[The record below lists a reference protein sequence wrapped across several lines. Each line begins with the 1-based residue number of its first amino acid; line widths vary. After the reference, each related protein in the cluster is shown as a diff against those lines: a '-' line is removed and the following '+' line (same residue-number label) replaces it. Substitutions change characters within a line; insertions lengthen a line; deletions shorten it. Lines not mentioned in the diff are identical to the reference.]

1 VRDLDQTSHRLWAAR
16 LIGAGAVAILAQ
28 FAVDMPD
35 GYFGRSDRIT
45 LVGAAFTAVVFLLA
59 VAGALGALGR
69 RRWTALVTPVLLSL
83 SLGAF
88 VAPLVD
94 DPVISG
100 AVVIWQLVLLGRFF
114 FAADTVRAPRER
126 DAERSDETGA
136 WLARNG
142 PAARHLLCVSLLA
155 TTAVVGYRLGHR
167 VPALVV
173 CLVLAGLAIGLTVRF
188 VGHLWRGGSR
198 APFVLLAL
206 LVAAAASA
214 AHPAAT
220 LWILAGY
227 QALLLVLLLVKEP
240 VFEELIDHFYRRP
253 ALLVLV
259 SFVLL
264 IALGTLLLSFP
275 AMAAGG
281 KAISPLNALFTA
293 TSASCVTG
301 LIVLDTP
308 RDFSL
313 AGQIVILL
321 LIQAGGLNI
330 MVLSTF
336 AALLL
341 GRRLAFRGEG
351 ALGEVLDLPR
361 ASSATRLTVFIV
373 ISTLLVEA
381 AGSGV
386 LAYGYLRHGQSAAEA
401 LWNGIFHAV
410 SAFCNAG
417 FALQSDSLIPFQRDP
432 LVLVVMAVL
441 IVLGGLGFAVLA
453 AGWARLRG
461 RGGRRLAAQVRIV
474 LAASAVLIVA
484 GTVGYATLEW
494 NRSLAGLDAPE
505 KLLNALFQSVTLRT
519 AGFNSVD
526 LGALQPATLL
536 MMMAFMFVG
545 ASPGGT
551 GGGIKTT
558 TLVVLLSSIPAI
570 IRGEARV
577 VLFGRTLPLEI
588 VYRSAA
594 IAVMAALVV
603 FGGAALLLASQPQ
616 PFQSL
621 VFETFS
627 AVGTVGLSLGATP
640 RLDTLGKIV
649 VIVVML
655 VGRIGPLTL
664 ALLLGRK
671 ALSRLRYP
679 EAGVMVG

>member
-1 VRDLDQTSHRLWAAR
+1 MSDLEQGARRLWGAR
-16 LIGAGAVAILAQ
+16 LVGAGAVAILGQ

-35 GYFGRSDRIT
+35 GYFGHFDRIT
-45 LVGAAFTAVVFLLA
+45 PVGAAFTALVVLLII
-59 VAGALGALGR
+59 AGALSELGGR
-69 RRWTALVTPVLLSL
+69 RWAALLTPVLLAL
-83 SLGAF
+83 NLGAF
-88 VAPLVD
+88 VAPLID
-94 DPVISG
+94 DPVIAGS
-100 AVVIWQLVLLGRFF
+100 VVIWQLVLLGRFF
-114 FAADTVRAPRER
+114 FAADGARAPRER
-126 DAERSDETGA
+126 DVERADETSA

-142 PAARHLLCVSLLA
+142 PAVRHLLFVSLLA

-167 VPALVV
+167 VPALIV
-173 CLVLAGLAIGLTVRF
+173 CLTLAGLAVGLSARV
-188 VGHLWRGGSR
+188 VGQLRRSGSR
-198 APFVLLAL
+198 APYALMLL
-206 LVAAAASA
+206 LVAAAASVP
-214 AHPAAT
+214 HPALT
-220 LWILAGY
+220 LWLLAGY
-227 QALLLVLLLVKEP
+227 QALLLVLLLRKEP
-240 VFEELIDHFYRRP
+240 VVAELIEHFYRRP

-259 SFVLL
+259 SFLVL
-264 IALGTLLLSFP
+264 IAAGTLLLSFP
-275 AMAAGG
+275 AMSASGR
-281 KAISPLNALFTA
+281 AISPVNALFTA

-341 GRRLAFRGEG
+341 GRHLGLMGEG

-373 ISTLLVEA
+373 VSTLLIESAGAAALALGYSRHGYA
-381 AGSGV
+381 AG
-386 LAYGYLRHGQSAAEA
+386 AA
-401 LWNGIFHAV
+401 LWNGVFHSV

-417 FALQSDSLIPFQRDP
+417 FALQSDSLVAFQRDP
-432 LVLVVMAVL
+432 LILLVMAAL

-461 RGGRRLAAQVRIV
+461 HRGRRLVSQVRIV
-474 LAASAVLIVA
+474 LLASAILIAV
-484 GTVGYATLEW
+484 GTLWYGFAEW
-494 NRSLAGLDAPE
+494 NRSLAGLDAPG

-526 LGALQPATLL
+526 FGLLQPATLL
-536 MMMAFMFVG
+536 MMMAFMFIG

-558 TLVVLLSSIPAI
+558 TLVVLLGAVPAI
-570 IRGEARV
+570 IRGEARL
-577 VLFGRTLPLEI
+577 VLFGRAIPLET

-594 IAVMAALVV
+594 IAVTAALVV
-603 FGGAALLLASQPQ
+603 LTGAALLLASQPQ

-621 VFETFS
+621 LFEAFS
-627 AVGTVGLSLGATP
+627 AMGTVGLSLGATP
-640 RLDTLGKIV
+640 QLDAVGKIV
-649 VIVVML
+649 VIIVML
-655 VGRIGPLTL
+655 AGRIGPLTL

-671 ALSRLRYP
+671 TLTRLRYP
-679 EAGVMVG
+679 EAAVMVG